1 MINQMINEIQFNK
14 NKITHIGAIPSLFK
28 YTFMGLE
35 LSITNKKK
43 DHETIILA
51 QKRY

>member
-1 MINQMINEIQFNK
+1 MRYNLDK

-28 YTFMGLE
+28 YTFMGSE

-43 DHETIILA
+43 DLEIIILA
-51 QKRY
+51 QKGY